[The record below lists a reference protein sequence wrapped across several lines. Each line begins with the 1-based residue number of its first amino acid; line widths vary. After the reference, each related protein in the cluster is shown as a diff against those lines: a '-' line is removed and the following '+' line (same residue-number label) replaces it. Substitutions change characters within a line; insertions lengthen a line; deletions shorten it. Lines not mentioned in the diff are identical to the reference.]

1 MQNTDL
7 YNHIYRKKTNRCDK
21 VDQEIYMYVKNCRQK
36 NGRE

>member
-1 MQNTDL
+1 
-7 YNHIYRKKTNRCDK
+7 